1 MESGSDGS
9 NARIMGEQ
17 AVGIQSESVHKIP
30 LHGLC
35 HRWHKCYPAA
45 MDTMMAMI
53 ETEAGRLPDA
63 VQIAPGDHVAVA
75 LRDLMPG
82 ERLQVADQPV
92 TVHEPIGRG
101 HKFALQPI
109 AAGAPV
115 HRYGWPIGTATQAI
129 APGCHV
135 HGHNLA
141 TNLKAEEPYAFAPP
155 QGMVQPASTPG
166 RWQFEGYVRADG
178 SVGTRNEI
186 WVIPTVGCVART
198 AERVARRAADRH
210 AGQLDNVIAFP
221 HPLGCS
227 QLGDDLDGTARL
239 LAALA
244 SNPNAGG
251 VLLIGL
257 GCEENQLTAL
267 IERIPPERRDRI
279 RSVGAQMSADEYDDA
294 ATAIDALV
302 AQAVGD
308 RRTPVDIA
316 SLRIGLKC
324 GGSDGLSGLT
334 ANPLIGRI
342 ADVVTGAG
350 GQAILT
356 EIPEIFGA
364 ERLLMAR
371 AADRQV
377 FDALVALVNRFKRY
391 FIDHGEPI
399 SENPSPGNVAGGIT
413 TLEEKSLGAVQK
425 GGHAMVTDV
434 LAYGERLRRPGLALL
449 EAPGND
455 AVSTTALAAAGAT
468 MTLFSTGR
476 GTPLGSP
483 VPTLKLATNHDLARR
498 KPGWIDFDAA
508 MVLDAGLEAA
518 TEALM
523 TRICAIA
530 SGQAARNETND
541 ERDIA
546 IWKRGVTL

>member
-1 MESGSDGS
+1 METIT
-9 NARIMGEQ
+9 A
-17 AVGIQSESVHKIP
+17 P
-30 LHGLC
+30 
-35 HRWHKCYPAA
+35 PASA
-45 MDTMMAMI
+45 LDRPIDT
-53 ETEAGRLPDA
+53 LPDA
-63 VQIAPGDHVAVA
+63 VRIAPQDDVAVA
-75 LRDLMPG
+75 LRALEAG
-82 ERLQVADQPV
+82 ETIDVGGQAV
-92 TVHEPIGRG
+92 TLIEHVGRG
-101 HKFALQPI
+101 HKVALHPI
-109 AAGAPV
+109 AAGEPV
-115 HRYGWPIGTATQAI
+115 RRYGWSIGSATQAI
-129 APGCHV
+129 AAGAHV
-135 HGHNLA
+135 HSHNIR
-141 TNLKAEEPYAFAPP
+141 TNLKAEEPYSFAP
-155 QGMVQPASTPG
+155 TPRAPSPLAG
-166 RWQFEGYVRADG
+166 AVSPDTRWRFEGYRRADG

-198 AERVARRAADRH
+198 AERIAKQASDRH
-210 AGQLDNVIAFP
+210 DGKVDAVLAFP

-227 QLGDDLDGTARL
+227 QLGDDLDGTARV

-257 GCEENQLTAL
+257 GCEENQLAKL
-267 IERIPPERRDRI
+267 LERIPPERRDRV
-279 RSVGAQMSADEYDDA
+279 RSVGAQISADEYEA
-294 ATAIDALV
+294 AETAIDELV
-302 AQAVGD
+302 GIASQD
-308 RRTPVDIA
+308 RRTSVDIGA
-316 SLRIGLKC
+316 LRLGLKC
-324 GGSDGLSGLT
+324 GGSDGLSGIT
-334 ANPLIGRI
+334 ANPLIGRA
-342 ADVVTGAG
+342 ADVVTEAG

-364 ERLLMAR
+364 ERLLMQR
-371 AADRQV
+371 AADEPV

-425 GGHAMVTDV
+425 GGHATVTDV
-434 LAYGERLRRPGLALL
+434 LAYGEILRRPGLTLL

-483 VPTLKLATNHDLARR
+483 IPTLKLATNHDLARR

-508 MVLDAGLEAA
+508 QVLDDGLDAA
-518 TEALM
+518 TDALM
-523 TRICAIA
+523 ARICAIA
-530 SGQAARNETND
+530 SGEPARNEVND

>member
-1 MESGSDGS
+1 MD
-9 NARIMGEQ
+9 Q
-17 AVGIQSESVHKIP
+17 F
-30 LHGLC
+30 
-35 HRWHKCYPAA
+35 PAA
-45 MDTMMAMI
+45 T
-53 ETEAGRLPDA
+53 R
-63 VQIAPGDHVAVA
+63 IAATDNVAIA
-75 LRDLMPG
+75 LRDLEAG
-82 ERLQVADQPV
+82 ETVSIGETNVRVAV
-92 TVHEPIGRG
+92 RIARG
-101 HKFALQPI
+101 HKVALCPI
-109 AAGAPV
+109 AAGEAV
-115 HRYGWPIGTATQAI
+115 LRYGWPIGTATQPV
-129 APGCHV
+129 APGDHV
-135 HGHNLA
+135 HSHNLT
-141 TNLKAEEPYAFAPP
+141 TNLKAEEPYTFVPVPSAAAAPTSRWTF
-155 QGMVQPASTPG
+155 QGY
-166 RWQFEGYVRADG
+166 RRADG

-198 AERVARRAADRH
+198 ADRVAQQAAIRH
-210 AGQLDNVIAFP
+210 AGRVDAILAFP

-227 QLGDDLDGTARL
+227 QLGDDLDATARL

-244 SNPNAGG
+244 CNPNAGG

-257 GCEENQLTAL
+257 GCEENQLAAL
-267 IERIPPERRDRI
+267 LQRIPPDRRDRI
-279 RSVGAQMSADEYDDA
+279 RSVGAQISADEYADA

-302 AQAVGD
+302 ETAAQDEREEVGID
-308 RRTPVDIA
+308 A
-316 SLRIGLKC
+316 LRLGLKC

-334 ANPLIGRI
+334 ANPLIGRA

-364 ERLLMAR
+364 ERLLMQR
-371 AADRQV
+371 TADADI

-425 GGHAMVTDV
+425 GGHAPVTDV
-434 LAYGERLRRPGLALL
+434 LAYGESLRRPGLTIL

-468 MTLFSTGR
+468 ITLFSTGR

-483 VPTLKLATNHDLARR
+483 IPTLKLATNHDLARR

-508 MVLDAGLEAA
+508 IVLDEGMDAA
-518 TEALM
+518 TDALM

-530 SGQAARNETND
+530 SGEPARNEING

>member
-1 MESGSDGS
+1 METITAPRD
-9 NARIMGEQ
+9 Q
-17 AVGIQSESVHKIP
+17 PVH
-30 LHGLC
+30 
-35 HRWHKCYPAA
+35 A
-45 MDTMMAMI
+45 
-53 ETEAGRLPDA
+53 LPDA
-63 VQIAPGDHVAVA
+63 VRIAPDDDVAVA
-75 LRDLMPG
+75 LRALEAG
-82 ERLQVADQPV
+82 ETVDIGGQVIRLV
-92 TVHEPIGRG
+92 EPIGRG
-101 HKFALQPI
+101 HKVALHAM
-109 AAGAPV
+109 AAGDPV
-115 HRYGWPIGTATQAI
+115 RRYGWPIGSATQAI
-129 APGCHV
+129 AQGAHV
-135 HGHNLA
+135 HSHNIH
-141 TNLKAEEPYAFAPP
+141 TNLKAEEPYSFAPL
-155 QGMVQPASTPG
+155 QGIVSIPADR
-166 RWQFEGYVRADG
+166 RWQFQGYRRADG

-198 AERVARRAADRH
+198 AERIAKQAADRH
-210 AGQLDNVIAFP
+210 AGQVDAVLAFP

-227 QLGDDLDGTARL
+227 QLGDDLDGTARV

-251 VLLIGL
+251 VLIIGL
-257 GCEENQLTAL
+257 GCEENQLSKL
-267 IERIPPERRDRI
+267 LDRIPPARRDRI
-279 RSVGAQMSADEYDDA
+279 RSVGAQISADEYEA
-294 ATAIDALV
+294 AESAIDELMAI
-302 AQAVGD
+302 ASQD
-308 RRTPVDIA
+308 RRETVGIEA
-316 SLRIGLKC
+316 LRLGLKC
-324 GGSDGLSGLT
+324 GGSDGLSGIT
-334 ANPLIGRI
+334 ANPLIGRA
-342 ADVVTGAG
+342 ADVVTQAG

-364 ERLLMAR
+364 ERLLMQR
-371 AADRQV
+371 AADEPV
-377 FDALVALVNRFKRY
+377 FDALVGLVNRFKRY

-425 GGHAMVTDV
+425 GGHATVTDV
-434 LAYGERLRRPGLALL
+434 LAYGETLRRPGLTLL

-483 VPTLKLATNHDLARR
+483 IPTLKLATNHDLARR

-508 MVLDAGLEAA
+508 HVLDDGLDAA
-518 TEALM
+518 TDALM

-530 SGQAARNETND
+530 SGEPARNEVNG

>member
-1 MESGSDGS
+1 METIHPTPVRLAPS
-9 NARIMGEQ
+9 
-17 AVGIQSESVHKIP
+17 
-30 LHGLC
+30 
-35 HRWHKCYPAA
+35 
-45 MDTMMAMI
+45 
-53 ETEAGRLPDA
+53 LPDA
-63 VQIAPGDHVAVA
+63 VLIDPADDVAVA
-75 LRDLMPG
+75 LRSIEAGEAIKLG
-82 ERLQVADQPV
+82 ERLLTVNEPV
-92 TVHEPIGRG
+92 SRG
-101 HKFALQPI
+101 HKLAVRAI
-109 AAGAPV
+109 AAGDPV
-115 HRYGWPIGTATQAI
+115 RRYGWPIGTATRAI
-129 APGCHV
+129 AVGTHV
-135 HGHNLA
+135 HSHNIA
-141 TNLKAEEPYAFAPP
+141 TNLKAEEPYAYAPGSARAGVP
-155 QGMVQPASTPG
+155 DDRWTFQGY
-166 RWQFEGYVRADG
+166 RRADG

-198 AERVARRAADRH
+198 AERAAKQAAARH
-210 AGQLDNVIAFP
+210 AGQVDDILAFP

-244 SNPNAGG
+244 SSPNAGG

-257 GCEENQLTAL
+257 GCEENQLSAL
-267 IERIPPERRDRI
+267 LDRIPAERRDRV
-279 RSVGAQMSADEYDDA
+279 RSVGAQLSADEYA
-294 ATAIDALV
+294 AAETAIDELV
-302 AQAVGD
+302 ALAAQD
-308 RRTPVDIA
+308 RRETVGIGA
-316 SLRIGLKC
+316 LRLGLKC
-324 GGSDGLSGLT
+324 GGSDGLSGIT
-334 ANPLIGRI
+334 ANPLIGRA
-342 ADVVTGAG
+342 ADVVTAAG

-371 AADRQV
+371 ATDETV

-425 GGHAMVTDV
+425 GGHAPVVDV
-434 LAYGERLRRPGLALL
+434 LAYGERLKRPGLTLL

-468 MTLFSTGR
+468 LTLFSTGR

-483 VPTLKLATNHDLARR
+483 IPTMKLATNHDLATR
-498 KPGWIDFDAA
+498 KPGWIDFDAGV
-508 MVLDAGLEAA
+508 VLDDGLDAA
-518 TEALM
+518 TDALM
-523 TRICAIA
+523 ARICAVA
-530 SGQAARNETND
+530 SGEPARNERNG

>member
-1 MESGSDGS
+1 MDVIAFE
-9 NARIMGEQ
+9 E
-17 AVGIQSESVHKIP
+17 K
-30 LHGLC
+30 
-35 HRWHKCYPAA
+35 AA
-45 MDTMMAMI
+45 AATV
-53 ETEAGRLPDA
+53 PDA
-63 VQIAPGDHVAVA
+63 VRIAPVDQVAVA
-75 LRDLMPG
+75 LRELAAG
-82 ERLQVADQPV
+82 ERLKVAGLDIIV
-92 TVHEPIGRG
+92 REGIGRG
-101 HKFALQPI
+101 HKIALHPI
-109 AAGAPV
+109 ASGDLV
-115 HRYGWPIGTATQAI
+115 HRYGWPIGTATRPI
-129 APGCHV
+129 AAGNHV
-135 HGHNLA
+135 HSHNLA
-141 TNLKAEEPYAFAPP
+141 TNLKAEEPYGFAPASP
-155 QGMVQPASTPG
+155 VALPSTPG
-166 RWQFEGYVRADG
+166 RWQFDGYLRDDG

-186 WVIPTVGCVART
+186 WIIPTVGCVART
-198 AERVARRAADRH
+198 AERIARQAADRH
-210 AGQLDNVIAFP
+210 AGRIDDVVAFP

-244 SNPNAGG
+244 CNPNAGG

-257 GCEENQLTAL
+257 GCEENQLAAL
-267 IERIPPERRDRI
+267 IERIPVERRARV
-279 RSVGAQMSADEYDDA
+279 RSVGAQMSADEYQDA
-294 ATAIDALV
+294 TDSIDALV
-302 AQAVGD
+302 ALASQD
-308 RRTPVDIA
+308 RREPVDIGA
-316 SLRIGLKC
+316 LRLGLKC

-334 ANPLIGRI
+334 ANPLIGQI

-364 ERLLMAR
+364 ERLLMQR
-371 AADRQV
+371 ATNRAV
-377 FDALVALVNRFKRY
+377 FDALVGLVNRFKRY

-425 GGHAMVTDV
+425 GGHAALTDV
-434 LAYGERLRRPGLALL
+434 LAYGERVRRPGLALL

-483 VPTLKLATNHDLARR
+483 VPTLKLATNHDLAQR

-508 MVLDAGLEAA
+508 MVLDVGLDAA
-518 TEALM
+518 TDALM
-523 TRICAIA
+523 AHICAIA
-530 SGQAARNETND
+530 SGGRARNEVNG

>member
-1 MESGSDGS
+1 MT
-9 NARIMGEQ
+9 R
-17 AVGIQSESVHKIP
+17 
-30 LHGLC
+30 
-35 HRWHKCYPAA
+35 PA
-45 MDTMMAMI
+45 
-53 ETEAGRLPDA
+53 LPDA
-63 VQIAPGDHVAVA
+63 VQIAPEDQVAVA
-75 LRDLMPG
+75 LRALQAG
-82 ERLQVADQPV
+82 E
-92 TVHEPIGRG
+92 TVHVGGIDLCIAEPIGRG
-101 HKFALQPI
+101 HKVALRPI
-109 AAGAPV
+109 AAGEPV
-115 HRYGWPIGTATQAI
+115 NRYGWPIGTATRAI
-129 APGCHV
+129 AAGQHV
-135 HGHNLA
+135 HSHNLV
-141 TNLKAEEPYAFAPP
+141 TNLKAEEPYDYAPI
-155 QGMVQPASTPG
+155 AARALRAPG
-166 RWQFEGYVRADG
+166 QWHFRGYRRADG

-198 AERVARRAADRH
+198 AERVAQRAAKTH
-210 AGQLDNVIAFP
+210 AGIVDDVVAFP

-244 SNPNAGG
+244 SSPNAGG
-251 VLLIGL
+251 VLLMGL
-257 GCEENQLTAL
+257 GCEENQLAAL
-267 IERIPPERRDRI
+267 LERVPEARRARI
-279 RSVGAQMSADEYDDA
+279 RTVGAQMSADEYDA
-294 ATAIDALV
+294 AAEAIDELV
-302 AQAVGD
+302 AIAARDQ
-308 RRTPVDIA
+308 REEVDLSA
-316 SLRIGLKC
+316 MRIGLKC

-342 ADVVTGAG
+342 ADMVTAAG

-364 ERLLMAR
+364 ERLLMQR
-371 AADRQV
+371 ATDRAV
-377 FDALVALVNRFKRY
+377 FDDLVALVNRFKRY

-425 GGHAMVTDV
+425 GGLATLTDV
-434 LAYGERLRRPGLALL
+434 LSYGERLRRPGLSLL

-468 MTLFSTGR
+468 ITLFSTGR

-483 VPTLKLATNHDLARR
+483 VPTLKLATNHDLAER

-508 MVLDAGLEAA
+508 MVLDEGLDAA
-518 TEALM
+518 ADALM
-523 TRICAIA
+523 ARICAIA
-530 SGQAARNETND
+530 SGEPARNEANG